1 MTMALLMLA
10 LMLTLK
16 EKKRANKG
24 LYNEETE
31 DQSNFRDF
39 L

>member
-16 EKKRANKG
+16 KKRANKG